1 MKAVFF
7 DRDGVVNHRIMCGYV
22 CEPDD
27 LELHTD
33 FLQFFP
39 SVFQKG
45 FVPILITNQ
54 QGVGKGIMTHW
65 DLHQVH
71 QKMQQE
77 VQRLTGYTFLDIFA
91 ATERKSELSR
101 RKPTPSML
109 IEAANFHSIS
119 LTESIMIGDTESD
132 IQAGITAGVRA
143 TVFVDRGEKLTDLAT
158 VTVKKLDSSLWNL
171 LKI

>member
-27 LELHTD
+27 LELHSD
-33 FLQFFP
+33 FLEFFP
-39 SVFQKG
+39 SVFERG

-54 QGVGKGIMTHW
+54 QGVGKSLMTHW

-71 QKMQQE
+71 QKMQRE
-77 VQRLTGYTFLDIFA
+77 VKRLTGYTFFDIYA

-109 IEAANFHSIS
+109 IEAATLHSITLSDS
-119 LTESIMIGDTESD
+119 LMIGDTESD
-132 IQAGITAGVRA
+132 IRAGIVAGVRA
-143 TVFVDRGEKLTDLAT
+143 TVFVDRGEKVTDLAT
-158 VTVKKLDSSLWNL
+158 ITVKKLDISLWSL

>member
-27 LELHTD
+27 LELHSD
-33 FLQFFP
+33 FISFFP
-39 SVFQKG
+39 TVFQKG

-54 QGVGKGIMTHW
+54 QGVGKGVMTHW
-65 DLHQVH
+65 DLHQIH

-77 VQRLTGYTFLDIFA
+77 VQRLTGHTFLDIFA

-109 IEAANFHSIS
+109 IEASNFHSIS
-119 LTESIMIGDTESD
+119 LSESLMIGDTESD
-132 IQAGITAGVRA
+132 IQAGIAAGVRA
-143 TVFVDRGEKLTDLAT
+143 TVFVDRGEKLTGLAT
-158 VTVKKLDSSLWNL
+158 ITVKKLDDSLWKHLN
-171 LKI
+171 I

>member
-22 CEPDD
+22 TEPED

-33 FLQFFP
+33 FIQFFP

-54 QGVGKGIMTHW
+54 QGVGKGLMTHW

-71 QKMQQE
+71 QKN
-77 VQRLTGYTFLDIFA
+77 
-91 ATERKSELSR
+91 AT
-101 RKPTPSML
+101 
-109 IEAANFHSIS
+109 
-119 LTESIMIGDTESD
+119 
-132 IQAGITAGVRA
+132 
-143 TVFVDRGEKLTDLAT
+143 
-158 VTVKKLDSSLWNL
+158 
-171 LKI
+171 

>member
-1 MKAVFF
+1 MKAIFF

-27 LELHTD
+27 LELHSD
-33 FLQFFP
+33 FISFFP
-39 SVFQKG
+39 TVFQKG

-54 QGVGKGIMTHW
+54 QGVGKGLMTHW

-71 QKMQQE
+71 LKMQRE
-77 VQRLTGYTFLDIFA
+77 VNRLTGHMFFDIFA
-91 ATERKSELSR
+91 ATERKSELLR

-109 IEAANFHSIS
+109 LEAANFHSIS
-119 LTESIMIGDTESD
+119 LSDSIMIGDTESD
-132 IQAGITAGVRA
+132 IQAGIAAGVRA

-158 VTVKKLDSSLWNL
+158 ITVKKLDDSLWKHLN
-171 LKI
+171 I